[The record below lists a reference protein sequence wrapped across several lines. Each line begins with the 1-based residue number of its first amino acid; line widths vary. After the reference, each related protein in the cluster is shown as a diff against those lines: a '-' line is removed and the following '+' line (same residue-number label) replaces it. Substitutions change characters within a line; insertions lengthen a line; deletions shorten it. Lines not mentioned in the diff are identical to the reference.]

1 MDRPQ
6 AERDVID
13 ELTTLA
19 DELLDQ
25 AAEVRRQWTEL
36 AEALGVQPAGPAED
50 AAGEGE
56 ASEADAVKLVAL
68 DMMLAGGSRE
78 EVREHLRET
87 FGEADREA
95 VLDEVFT
102 QFGD

>member
-1 MDRPQ
+1 MDQPE
-6 AERDVID
+6 ADRDVLD
-13 ELTTLA
+13 ELTSLA

-25 AAEVRRQWTEL
+25 AAEVRRQWAEI
-36 AEALGVQPAGPAED
+36 AEAVGAQPAGVTDDGGAEGPA
-50 AAGEGE
+50 A
-56 ASEADAVKLVAL
+56 EADPVRLVAL
-68 DMMLAGGSRE
+68 DMMLAGSTRD